1 MNEYIFSAVLTCR
14 VPQSLKQQVLEF
26 RKKHRLKTET
36 EAIIQLLQVGLF
48 VDSVKE
54 KLKDPEVVNYLRD
67 NLYNEQIVDWIYDL

>member
-1 MNEYIFSAVLTCR
+1 
-14 VPQSLKQQVLEF
+14 
-26 RKKHRLKTET
+26 
-36 EAIIQLLQVGLF
+36 LQVGLF